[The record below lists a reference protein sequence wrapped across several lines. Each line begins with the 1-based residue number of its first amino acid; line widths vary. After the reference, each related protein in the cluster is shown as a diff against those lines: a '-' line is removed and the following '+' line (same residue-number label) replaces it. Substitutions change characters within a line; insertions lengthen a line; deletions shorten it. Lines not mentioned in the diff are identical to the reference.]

1 MTEKQIIKQILKG
14 DSTSFGFLVDQ
25 YQDMALTIAFR
36 ILGNKQDAEDA
47 VQNAFVKVYYNLHT
61 YRSKSK
67 FSTWFYRIVYNT
79 AITSINK
86 ITSRGEEA
94 FNEIT
99 SGNNQNVIY
108 EADHIDEVQEQ
119 RHRVNKAVEQ
129 LPKNEAIVVTLYYME
144 EYSVSEI
151 SEIMSLTKSNVK
163 IMLFR
168 ARKKLHDI
176 LK

>member
-1 MTEKQIIKQILKG
+1 M
-14 DSTSFGFLVDQ
+14 
-25 YQDMALTIAFR
+25 
-36 ILGNKQDAEDA
+36 
-47 VQNAFVKVYYNLHT
+47 
-61 YRSKSK
+61 
-67 FSTWFYRIVYNT
+67 YNT

-119 RHRVNKAVEQ
+119 RHLVNKAVEQ

-176 LK
+176 LN